1 MKPLKIIET
10 GDGSHTL
17 FNEALNE
24 TYHSTH
30 GALTESQHVFI
41 KEGLSYYSDK
51 NPDKKKISILEIGFG
66 TGLNA
71 MLTLQ
76 AAIEKNL
83 EIFYYTLEPYPVETE
98 VIEKLNYKSLF
109 EETYQ
114 PYYNQLHE
122 LPWEV
127 ENKVVDNFSIV
138 KTTTGLENLSFSEQ
152 FDLVYFDAFAPRK
165 QPELWEVA
173 SLKNAITPLK
183 AKGVLVTYCA
193 MGAFKRNLKSLDVLV
208 ESIPGP
214 PGKREMTRAIK

>member
-30 GALTESQHVFI
+30 GALTESKHVFI
-41 KEGLSYYSDK
+41 KEGLSYYSEK
-51 NPDKKKISILEIGFG
+51 KPDQKKISILEIGFG

-76 AAIEKNL
+76 AAIEKDL
-83 EIFYYTLEPYPVETE
+83 EVFYYTLEPYPVETE

-109 EETYQ
+109 ELTYQ

-127 ENKVVDNFSIV
+127 ENKVVENFSIV

-165 QPELWEVA
+165 QPELWEVE
-173 SLKNAITPLK
+173 SLQNAITSLK
-183 AKGVLVTYCA
+183 TKGVLVTYCA
-193 MGAFKRNLKSLDVLV
+193 MGVFKRNLKSLEMTV

-214 PGKREMTRAIK
+214 PGKREMTRGIK